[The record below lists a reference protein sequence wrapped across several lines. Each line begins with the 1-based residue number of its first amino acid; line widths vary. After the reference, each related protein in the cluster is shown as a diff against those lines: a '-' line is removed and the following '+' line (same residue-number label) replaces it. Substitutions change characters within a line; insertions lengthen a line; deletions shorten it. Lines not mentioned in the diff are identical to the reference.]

1 VVVCA
6 KLGLGEVIMRV
17 VLINAEGADE
27 IGLAD
32 LLRKS
37 GVDCVSMR
45 ISAACLRGDQH
56 TVWRMASGYP
66 QAMPPEVPTAR
77 PPRGLLFELPD
88 PPVEASAALAAIRAD
103 RRFDGVPA
111 VASFSIDHIDWLCRA
126 RAFDDFLLSPW
137 SPIELICRID
147 AAERRRLEARS
158 EGASLSD
165 EAARSVEA
173 VSIDANAREVIVNGC
188 AVRLTMRECALFSYL
203 WAQRGAVLSRHHLLE
218 RVWGQSYH
226 GGPRTVDVHIRR
238 LRSKLGWAL
247 PIDTVRGG
255 GYRLTAA
262 GGFDSGARLV
272 AAGGASQP
280 PASRRAS

>member
-1 VVVCA
+1 
-6 KLGLGEVIMRV
+6 MRV
-17 VLINAEGADE
+17 VLVNAEGADE
-27 IGLAD
+27 IGLGD

-37 GVDCVSMR
+37 GIDCVSMR

-66 QAMPPEVPTAR
+66 QPMPPEASTAR

-147 AAERRRLEARS
+147 AAERRRLQGRC
-158 EGASLSD
+158 EGASQFPD
-165 EAARSVEA
+165 T

-203 WAQRGAVLSRHHLLE
+203 WAHRGAVLSRHHLLE
-218 RVWGQSYH
+218 RVWGQNYH

-255 GYRLTAA
+255 GYRLIAA
-262 GGFDSGARLV
+262 GGLDSGARLA
-272 AAGGASQP
+272 AAGGSDQ

>member
-1 VVVCA
+1 
-6 KLGLGEVIMRV
+6 MRV
-17 VLINAEGADE
+17 VLVNGDGADA
-27 IGLAD
+27 IGLAE

-45 ISAACLRGDQH
+45 ISAACLHADQH
-56 TVWRMASGYP
+56 AVWRMASGYP
-66 QAMPPEVPTAR
+66 QGMPPEAPTAR

-111 VASFSIDHIDWLCRA
+111 VASLSIEHIDWLRRA

-137 SPIELICRID
+137 SPIELISRID
-147 AAERRRLEARS
+147 AAERRRLEARC
-158 EGASLSD
+158 EGASH
-165 EAARSVEA
+165 SVDT
-173 VSIDANAREVIVNGC
+173 VSIDAIAREVTVNGC
-188 AVRLTMRECALFSYL
+188 AVRLTTRECALFSYL
-203 WAQRGAVLSRHHLLE
+203 WAQRGSVLSRDHLLE
-218 RVWGQSYH
+218 HVWGQNYH

-255 GYRLTAA
+255 GYRLIAA
-262 GGFDSGARLV
+262 GGFDSGERLAV
-272 AAGGASQP
+272 AG
-280 PASRRAS
+280 

>member
-1 VVVCA
+1 
-6 KLGLGEVIMRV
+6 MRV
-17 VLINAEGADE
+17 VLVNAEGADGV
-27 IGLAD
+27 GLAD
-32 LLRKS
+32 LLRNS

-45 ISAACLRGDQH
+45 ISAACLRGDQY

-66 QAMPPEVPTAR
+66 QSMPPEVSTAR

-88 PPVEASAALAAIRAD
+88 PPVEANAALAALRAD

-137 SPIELICRID
+137 SPIELIGRID
-147 AAERRRLEARS
+147 AAERRRLEARC
-158 EGASLSD
+158 EGA
-165 EAARSVEA
+165 AQSVDA
-173 VSIDANAREVIVNGC
+173 VSINASAREVTVNGC

-203 WAQRGAVLSRHHLLE
+203 WAQRGLVLSRHHLLE

-255 GYRLTAA
+255 GYRLIAA

-272 AAGGASQP
+272 AADGASQ